1 MSNELRNFLALSY
14 DELEQLN
21 LKAKE
26 QRQKRVAVHKIQEE
40 RIKYLTD
47 EKRIKAV
54 TVLFS
59 DLEGRLHMLDYDKK
73 FLVKSWDNL
82 TFDGSS
88 IRGFTAQ
95 RESDLRL
102 AMDWA
107 SFYWAPADVFG
118 SGKVLVFGEVIDKDG
133 SPYSADIRGRLK
145 GFAGEMYKNEE
156 YTLNAANEIEGFLF
170 QGSDAERRYNETGK
184 FEYVNTGGYYH
195 SLPGDPLRTFIDT
208 TAEVQR
214 AMGFQ
219 NEKDHPEV
227 APSQFEINYGYGEV
241 VQAADQIQLYKL
253 ICRQVATRMGLT
265 ACFLPKPVVGVNG
278 NGMHTNV
285 SISKGGK
292 NIYWDPKGEEK
303 LSKFGWAFVDR
314 ILTHGNDICLL
325 LNASVNAYRR
335 LDPHFEAPNQ
345 LKASPVDR
353 GSMIRIPIGNERSM
367 RVEVRSVAP
376 DANPYLVMY
385 SIFRTGIEGE
395 TAKIKNLRQAERY
408 LPDNVYLALDNF
420 RKADWTT
427 KLLGEDVKARYGA
440 LKQAAADR
448 CARHSARLSKCRKC
462 STTTRSTINSCGICF
477 RQIPQGSGEWGGS
490 PVTKSTRFSLV
501 HSSHSRRRAH
511 ALNRSGR
518 LRHSWPLLRP
528 MPRRFLPYWLRPSML
543 LRCAQRCNR
552 RTSPSPQQ
560 RARSTAASSHRAFRS
575 WSWRRSA
582 FGSHGPYPG

>member
-1 MSNELRNFLALSY
+1 MSSELRNFLSLSY

-21 LKAKE
+21 LEAKE
-26 QRQKRVAVHKIQEE
+26 HRKNRVAPHKIQEE
-40 RIKYLTD
+40 RIKYLAD

-73 FLVKSWDNL
+73 FLIKSWDNL

-102 AMDWA
+102 SMDWSA
-107 SFYWAPADVFG
+107 FYWGPADVFG
-118 SGKVLVFGEVIDKDG
+118 SGKVLVFGQVIDKDG
-133 SPYSADIRGRLK
+133 SPYSADIRGALK
-145 GFAGEMYKNEE
+145 GFAEKLYEKEK

-170 QGSDAERRYNETGK
+170 KGADAERLYFETQK

-241 VQAADQIQLYKL
+241 VAAADQIQLYKL
-253 ICRQVATRMGLT
+253 ICRQVATKMGFT
-265 ACFLPKPVVGVNG
+265 ASFLPKPVVGVNG

-292 NIYWDPKGEEK
+292 NLFWDAKGEEK
-303 LSKFGWAFVDR
+303 LSKLGWAFLDR

-325 LNASVNAYRR
+325 LNPSVNAYRR

-353 GSMIRIPIGNERSM
+353 GSMIRIPIGNEKSM

-376 DANPYLVMY
+376 DANPYMVMY
-385 SIFRTGIEGE
+385 SVFKTGLEGD
-395 TAKIKNLRQAERY
+395 TSKIKNLRQAQRY
-408 LPDNVYLALDNF
+408 LPDNIYDALANF

-427 KLLGEDVKARYGA
+427 KLLGEDVKARYA
-440 LKQAAADR
+440 DLKQASADR
-448 CARHSARLSKCRKC
+448 CSRLLGTFVKVPEVQYHHEVY
-462 STTTRSTINSCGICF
+462 N
-477 RQIPQGSGEWGGS
+477 Q
-490 PVTKSTRFSLV
+490 
-501 HSSHSRRRAH
+501 
-511 ALNRSGR
+511 
-518 LRHSWPLLRP
+518 
-528 MPRRFLPYWLRPSML
+528 FLWNL
-543 LRCAQRCNR
+543 
-552 RTSPSPQQ
+552 
-560 RARSTAASSHRAFRS
+560 F
-575 WSWRRSA
+575 
-582 FGSHGPYPG
+582 